1 MHIATLRWGVW
12 PFPAKPLESID
23 HHRNAKSQT
32 RWPYLMADY
41 WCLRTCF
48 FNMSLHLQMYLYV
61 HTWESI
67 CICKYIHISVCV
79 FHRVSTLIQKLPL
92 FPGPWSWWSKRSWSS
107 QGSFQV
113 FLGDVFLSL
122 LRFAASDA
130 PWRWLAM
137 RILEESRGAWTR
149 HRSLVLLASGSVEFK
164 RDGLSCYISLPD
176 INLLHM
182 EILG

>member
-1 MHIATLRWGVW
+1 MHRILAWNFLCMHIATLQWGVW

-67 CICKYIHISVCV
+67 CICIYIYIYLCV
-79 FHRVSTLIQKLPL
+79 FHRFSTLKQKLPL
-92 FPGPWSWWSKRSWSS
+92 FPGPWSWWSKWSWSR

-113 FLGDVFLSL
+113 FLGDVFFHSFDL
-122 LRFAASDA
+122 LLQMYLGDDLRC
-130 PWRWLAM
+130 
-137 RILEESRGAWTR
+137 
-149 HRSLVLLASGSVEFK
+149 EF
-164 RDGLSCYISLPD
+164 
-176 INLLHM
+176 
-182 EILG
+182 